1 MRAKNGVIVRD
12 EEGSGAAILLVM
24 LDHRLGIV
32 TVNVCTI
39 LELSMHFSS
48 YEKFPRVLF
57 GWREEIRTISE
68 AIHFFMFPLFDG
80 RTSLCVEN

>member
-24 LDHRLGIV
+24 QDHRHGIIMI
-32 TVNVCTI
+32 NVCTI

-57 GWREEIRTISE
+57 GWREEVRTMSE
-68 AIHFFMFPLFDG
+68 AIHFFMIPLFDD